1 MVNLK
6 LGRKA
11 FEYFYALLII
21 FLLWYMISQ
30 IVKINLIPS
39 PILVLENLSKT
50 FKSKIMIHVEYSLF
64 RILMGIALSL
74 IVGVPTGIVMGYFRK
89 VDKLLSPIVY
99 LIYPI
104 PKIAL
109 LPVVMLIFGLGEMS
123 KIFMIAVIVVFQV
136 IVSLRDAVKGIP
148 ENMYYSIYSLGG
160 SLFQLLREVI
170 IPASLI
176 NILTSIRVALG
187 TAISVL
193 FFTETFGTEYG
204 IGYFIM
210 DSWMRVNYL
219 DMYSGIIVLSLMGIV
234 LFSIIDFLEFIFYR
248 W

>member
-1 MVNLK
+1 
-6 LGRKA
+6 
-11 FEYFYALLII
+11 
-21 FLLWYMISQ
+21 
-30 IVKINLIPS
+30 
-39 PILVLENLSKT
+39 
-50 FKSKIMIHVEYSLF
+50 MIHVEYSLF

>member
-6 LGRKA
+6 SDRKA
-11 FEYFYALLII
+11 FEYFFFFFPMVA
-21 FLLWYMISQ
+21 
-30 IVKINLIPS
+30 
-39 PILVLENLSKT
+39 T
-50 FKSKIMIHVEYSLF
+50 
-64 RILMGIALSL
+64 
-74 IVGVPTGIVMGYFRK
+74 
-89 VDKLLSPIVY
+89 
-99 LIYPI
+99 
-104 PKIAL
+104 
-109 LPVVMLIFGLGEMS
+109 
-123 KIFMIAVIVVFQV
+123 QV
-136 IVSLRDAVKGIP
+136 IVSLSDAVKGIP

-160 SLFQLLREVI
+160 SWFQILKEII

-210 DSWMRVNYL
+210 DSWTRVNYI
-219 DMYSGIIVLSLMGIV
+219 DMNSGIIVLSLMGII
-234 LFSIIDFLEFIFYR
+234 LFSTIDFLGIIFCR

>member
-6 LGRKA
+6 SDRKA
-11 FEYFYALLII
+11 FEYF
-21 FLLWYMISQ
+21 
-30 IVKINLIPS
+30 
-39 PILVLENLSKT
+39 
-50 FKSKIMIHVEYSLF
+50 
-64 RILMGIALSL
+64 
-74 IVGVPTGIVMGYFRK
+74 
-89 VDKLLSPIVY
+89 
-99 LIYPI
+99 
-104 PKIAL
+104 
-109 LPVVMLIFGLGEMS
+109 
-123 KIFMIAVIVVFQV
+123 FMIAAIVVFQV

-160 SLFQLLREVI
+160 SWFQILKEII

-210 DSWMRVNYL
+210 DSWTRVNYI
-219 DMYSGIIVLSLMGIV
+219 DMYSGIIVLSLMGII
-234 LFSIIDFLEFIFYR
+234 LFSTIDFLGIIFCR